1 MSNDEEVASKAWDDI
16 LAGHGV
22 IALNADDVAE
32 KNLMPSVALP
42 DDSGNFMYVI
52 EAYHAIHCTVSPED
66 CFTRSHIDKR
76 SESHSRALRIDGAR
90 ASMELVAT
98 S

>member
-22 IALNADDVAE
+22 IALDADYIAE
-32 KNLMPSVALP
+32 KNLPPSVALP

-52 EAYHAIHCTVSPED
+52 EAYHAMHCTVSP
-66 CFTRSHIDKR
+66 H
-76 SESHSRALRIDGAR
+76 
-90 ASMELVAT
+90 
-98 S
+98 